1 MAEEVKAP
9 SPPFIFTPVHVT
21 TTLFIF
27 VRLPSIF
34 QISMLGCNVHSVQFC
49 KQQLKELTDGSLPM
63 DRMTDGWLPLKSI
76 VIPLTPMV
84 VSPKHIALQLAP
96 IIAL

>member
-49 KQQLKELTDGSLPM
+49 KQQLKELTDGSSPR

-84 VSPKHIALQLAP
+84 VSPKHIALQ
-96 IIAL
+96 